1 MCRRGPAK
9 GLVEPRLGARAHLIE
24 PGGGPL
30 PGRQR
35 ELPPGEDPALLV
47 RLLEGRQRQRLAQP
61 ALGAVAG
68 DLASARE
75 IRAAA
80 AALLQACP
88 RIDVLIHNAGLW
100 PSRLER
106 NEDGLEHAFVVNHL
120 APFLLNHLLEARL
133 VEGQSRVVQVS
144 AGLYVKG
151 RPDPAR
157 TPTGEDFHPLGTYPT
172 TKLCNLLLVPRF
184 ADRWRA
190 LGVTSNAV
198 HPGVIRTGLGD
209 RGGVLG
215 YLLRAVKRLW
225 KSPEEG
231 ARPVVRL
238 ALDPALAGV
247 TGKYFH
253 LEEEA
258 PLQPVARDE
267 ALAARLWRQA
277 RELSGLGLEERR
289 TEAEGPEAAAR

>member
-1 MCRRGPAK
+1 MVGAGERSGERKTVIVTGANRGI
-9 GLVEPRLGARAHLIE
+9 GLAVARALVARGCRVVMLSRDRE
-24 PGGGPL
+24 RGERALDDLQGAGPGAA
-30 PGRQR
+30 
-35 ELPPGEDPALLV
+35 ELV
-47 RLLEGRQRQRLAQP
+47 
-61 ALGAVAG
+61 VG

-133 VEGQSRVVQVS
+133 VEGRSRVVQVS

-190 LGVTSNAV
+190 LGVTINAA
-198 HPGVIRTGLGD
+198 GD
-209 RGGVLG
+209 RQS
-215 YLLRAVKRLW
+215 KRL
-225 KSPEEG
+225 
-231 ARPVVRL
+231 
-238 ALDPALAGV
+238 LDCQESSAPPASV
-247 TGKYFH
+247 DRT
-253 LEEEA
+253 
-258 PLQPVARDE
+258 PRMRSRSRDDIP
-267 ALAARLWRQA
+267 ANSRG
-277 RELSGLGLEERR
+277 LS
-289 TEAEGPEAAAR
+289 ASS